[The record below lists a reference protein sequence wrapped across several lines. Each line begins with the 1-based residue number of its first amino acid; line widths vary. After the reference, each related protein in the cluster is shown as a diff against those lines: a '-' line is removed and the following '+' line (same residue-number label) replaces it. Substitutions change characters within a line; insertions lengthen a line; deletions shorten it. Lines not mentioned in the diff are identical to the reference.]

1 MDPMTSNLASAS
13 LLWRLYET
21 ARLPQRSL
29 SALRPFICPLA
40 PILQHV
46 PAGARV
52 LDIGSGNGLFLTTMA
67 AVRGISSG
75 VGVEVSSRALQ
86 AARAVAARQSLPLL
100 FVQAAHPEQWPD
112 ERYDVV
118 TMIDVMHHL
127 PPTLRRSFIE
137 AAASRLQPGGRLVY
151 KDMDL
156 KPRWR
161 AAWNNVHD
169 LLLARE
175 WVRLEPSRNVQA
187 WATAAGLRPLEVS
200 RYTASV
206 LYGHELLVFER

>member
-1 MDPMTSNLASAS
+1 MDPMTSGTASAR

-21 ARLPQRSL
+21 APLPQRSL

-46 PAGARV
+46 PVGARV

-67 AVRGISSG
+67 AVRGIAQG
-75 VGVEVSSRALQ
+75 VGVEVSGRALQ
-86 AARAVAARQSLPLL
+86 AARAVAARQGLPLQ
-100 FVQAAHPEQWPD
+100 FVQAAQPDQWPQ
-112 ERYDVV
+112 ESFDVV

-127 PPTLRRSFIE
+127 PAALRRSFIE
-137 AAASRLQPGGRLVY
+137 AAASRLRSGGRLVY
-151 KDMDL
+151 KDMDM

-175 WVRLEPSRNVQA
+175 WVRLEPSGNVHA
-187 WATAAGLRPLEVS
+187 WATSAGLRPLEIR
-200 RYTASV
+200 RYAASM
-206 LYGHELLVFER
+206 LYGHELLVFEK